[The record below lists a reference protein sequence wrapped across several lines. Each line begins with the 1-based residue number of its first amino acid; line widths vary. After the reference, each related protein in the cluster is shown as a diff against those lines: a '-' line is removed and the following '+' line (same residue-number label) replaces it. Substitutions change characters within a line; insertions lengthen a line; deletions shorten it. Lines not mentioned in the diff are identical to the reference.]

1 MVCMADGITVG
12 SGDRMK
18 VVAHPLVVAAALG
31 LLGPMALAAEESP
44 EVPAPREAQEDECAD
59 DEPLAAEADDLSL
72 PHTVFLGLD

>member
-44 EVPAPREAQEDECAD
+44 EVPAPREVQEDECAD

>member
-1 MVCMADGITVG
+1 
-12 SGDRMK
+12 MK

-44 EVPAPREAQEDECAD
+44 ETPMPQEAMD
-59 DEPLAAEADDLSL
+59 DEPIEGEPLAEPSEELSL